1 MILENHCTIV
11 GQIKTKTK
19 KIKILE
25 KKKSIQNK
33 TEKNVFLF
41 LLMVIGD
48 FHVFCAK
55 QLTGCF
61 KLSTGAKAQAATALL
76 SLLKGLQGEIAAR
89 DELYVVSW
97 VQVCF

>member
-1 MILENHCTIV
+1 M
-11 GQIKTKTK
+11 
-19 KIKILE
+19 
-25 KKKSIQNK
+25 
-33 TEKNVFLF
+33 
-41 LLMVIGD
+41 
-48 FHVFCAK
+48 FCAK